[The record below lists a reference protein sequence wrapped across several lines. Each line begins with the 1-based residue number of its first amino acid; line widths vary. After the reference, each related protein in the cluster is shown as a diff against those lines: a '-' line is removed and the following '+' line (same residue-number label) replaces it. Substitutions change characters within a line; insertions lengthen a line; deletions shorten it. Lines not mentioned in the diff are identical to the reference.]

1 MHLSAKPFLK
11 WVGGKRS
18 ILPHLVERMPSLSSF
33 TTYREQFLGGG
44 ALFFEI
50 QPDISCLSDIN
61 TGLIST
67 YQSIQSECEIVKK
80 LLDMH
85 TLSHSPENYKQA
97 VKQFENPELDRA
109 KRAALFIYINKTC
122 FNGLYRVNSKG
133 LFNVPIGTMRKQ
145 TVLYDADNLKACSL
159 ALRGVEITPTPYNFL
174 PPTGGDFFY
183 FDPPYHKTFGAYS
196 DKGFTEENQKDLAS
210 YCKKVDSAGSY
221 FMYSNSDTP
230 FIRSLFAGFRIET
243 VQAMRSVSCK
253 GSERGRK
260 QELIIRNY

>member
-1 MHLSAKPFLK
+1 MQTPKPFLK

-18 ILPHLVERMPSLSSF
+18 ILPQLVERMPSLSSF
-33 TTYREQFLGGG
+33 TTYKELFFGGG

-67 YQSIQSECEIVKK
+67 YQAIQSGCN
-80 LLDMH
+80 LSPFLDFH
-85 TLSHSPENYKQA
+85 AENHSPEYYKQM
-97 VKQFENPELDRA
+97 VKDFQQSHQLSKEKA
-109 KRAALFIYINKTC
+109 AALFIYINKTC

-133 LFNVPIGTMRKQ
+133 LFNVPVGTIRKK
-145 TVLYDADNLKACSL
+145 TVLYCPDNLKACRL
-159 ALRGVEITPTPYNFL
+159 ALLGAEIHPHPYDFF
-174 PPTGGDFFY
+174 PPTGGDFYY
-183 FDPPYHKTFGAYS
+183 FDPPYHQTFGGYS
-196 DKGFTEENQKDLAS
+196 DKGFTEENQKSLAS
-210 YCKKVDSAGSY
+210 YCKKVDSVGSY

-253 GSERGRK
+253 GTQRGTK